1 MALITVEFP
10 ITGMTCNNCVRTVER
25 KLNATPGVE
34 GARVDLENARATV
47 EYDDQQT
54 DLSKLAMAVESLGY
68 TVPGAS
74 QSS

>member
-1 MALITVEFP
+1 MALTTVEFP

-25 KLNATPGVE
+25 TLKATPGVDS
-34 GARVDLENARATV
+34 AKVDLENAKATV
-47 EYDDQQT
+47 EYDDQQI
-54 DLSKLAMAVESLGY
+54 DPSQLAVAVESLGY